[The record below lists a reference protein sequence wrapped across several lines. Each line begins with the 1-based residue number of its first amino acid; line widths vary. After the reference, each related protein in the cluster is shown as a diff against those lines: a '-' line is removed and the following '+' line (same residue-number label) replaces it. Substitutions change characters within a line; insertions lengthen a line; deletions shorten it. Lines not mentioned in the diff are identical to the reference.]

1 MAAGDAQGKG
11 NVAFGGV
18 GYKDKN
24 RKGILKYDDLRL
36 PR

>member
-18 GYKDKN
+18 GYKDQN